1 MEYLW
6 LTGVSVALAAF
17 GIKTG
22 IGLSSVIYDE
32 TRPLKAKSGFFFST
46 MLLYFLVFATGHFL
60 MMNVSLIEHMG
71 AFLNILKFGMTGHI
85 IIAFGLIFWGIKL
98 VSAVPGNTAQKKSIS
113 PYLLILP
120 CPVCATAILLMT
132 AMAHNLSSFTP
143 LHTSSLLYAV
153 FFLITL
159 LTISLFFPFRSQI
172 RKNSTGFLGV
182 SMMGVGL
189 YFILLLFLSP
199 VYPAAKKVYAAALAT
214 HLPLFPEDAK
224 MWAILP
230 AVLFIFIIGVNR
242 TIKQERNF

>member
-22 IGLSSVIYDE
+22 IGLSSVLYDE
-32 TRPLKAKSGFFFST
+32 KTSIKGKSGFFIMT

-85 IIAFGLIFWGIKL
+85 IIAAGLIFWGIKL
-98 VSAVPGNTAQKKSIS
+98 ISGNTGKGKKTS
-113 PYLLILP
+113 PLLLILP

-132 AMAHNLSSFTP
+132 AMAHNLSTLTP
-143 LHTSSLLYAV
+143 LHTSTLLYV
-153 FFLITL
+153 IFSMITL
-159 LTISLFFPFRSQI
+159 LTIALFFPFRRAI
-172 RKNSTGFLGV
+172 RKNSTGFLGL
-182 SMMGVGL
+182 SMVGVGS

-214 HLPLFPEDAK
+214 QLPLFPEGAQT
-224 MWAILP
+224 WVIIP
-230 AVLFIFIIGVNR
+230 VFIIIFIIGVSR
-242 TIKQERNF
+242 TIKQERSF